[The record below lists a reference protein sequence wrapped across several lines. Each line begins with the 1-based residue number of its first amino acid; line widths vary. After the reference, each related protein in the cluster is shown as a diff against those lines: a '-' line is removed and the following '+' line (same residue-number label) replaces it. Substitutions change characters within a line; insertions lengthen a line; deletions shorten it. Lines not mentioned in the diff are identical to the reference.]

1 MIMLQGL
8 LKGYFRKKAKER
20 EPIYVEDLIWQR
32 EVYPYYCITQNNFKY
47 CMHNGLL
54 SRQEILSFKDKLSSC
69 IKNKRKYNG
78 IKWKNDAHTIYTLLK
93 DTSISKKQM
102 LKLNE
107 ELQPYIEFANQNEV
121 YKKVQHLAI
130 VK

>member
-1 MIMLQGL
+1 MLRGL
-8 LKGYFRKKAKER
+8 LKGYFKKKEKAR
-20 EPIYVEDLIWQR
+20 EPIYAEDLIWKR

-54 SRQEILSFKDKLSSC
+54 SRQEILSFKSQLNDC
-69 IKNKRKYNG
+69 IKNKRKYSG

-102 LKLNE
+102 IKLNK
-107 ELQPYIEFANQNEV
+107 ELQPYISADQNTE
-121 YKKVQHLAI
+121 YKIVKHLAI